1 MALISTTLEEIY
13 LKEMKEKWQGM
24 GLTLIFHYFTFPFCF
39 CVDINIMQILDVDH
53 FWVYMQWQE

>member
-53 FWVYMQWQE
+53 F